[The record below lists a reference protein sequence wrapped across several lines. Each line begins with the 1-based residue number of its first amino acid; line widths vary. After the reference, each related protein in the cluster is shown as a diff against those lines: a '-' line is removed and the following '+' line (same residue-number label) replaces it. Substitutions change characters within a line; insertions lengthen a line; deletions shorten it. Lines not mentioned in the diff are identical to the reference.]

1 MLMTN
6 WKHIYEYNLNDN
18 KQWILILYD
27 ISKNHYVGM
36 PVHNYEKKSS
46 IYLKSIN
53 KYVVLEEITDYNRS
67 NIKNCAYI
75 KGKSIKITDKEFEDI
90 LLKSKISFLNY
101 VRYNTNND
109 LDGISYSKWCK
120 DKLQII
126 NKNDPD
132 IDSLKVGATYWVNLG
147 YNIGSELRKLRPA
160 ILSRSTSNKRMWT
173 VLPLTSKHKND
184 NYYFYYDLLNKKLG
198 TVRIENLI
206 NISSNRIKEP
216 YYINNKISII
226 TKKDNDAILKIIKR
240 YYAFEETRE
249 INKTIRKQNTIH
261 NKSKVTREKVFT

>member
-1 MLMTN
+1 
-6 WKHIYEYNLNDN
+6 
-18 KQWILILYD
+18 
-27 ISKNHYVGM
+27 M

-75 KGKSIKITDKEFEDI
+75 KEKSIKITDKEFEDI

-109 LDGISYSKWCK
+109 LDGISYSKWFK

-132 IDSLKVGATYWVNLG
+132 IDSLKVGAIYWVNLG
-147 YNIGSELRKLRPA
+147 YNIGSELIKLRPA

-184 NYYFYYDLLNKKLG
+184 NYYFHMIY
-198 TVRIENLI
+198 
-206 NISSNRIKEP
+206 
-216 YYINNKISII
+216 
-226 TKKDNDAILKIIKR
+226 
-240 YYAFEETRE
+240 
-249 INKTIRKQNTIH
+249 
-261 NKSKVTREKVFT
+261 